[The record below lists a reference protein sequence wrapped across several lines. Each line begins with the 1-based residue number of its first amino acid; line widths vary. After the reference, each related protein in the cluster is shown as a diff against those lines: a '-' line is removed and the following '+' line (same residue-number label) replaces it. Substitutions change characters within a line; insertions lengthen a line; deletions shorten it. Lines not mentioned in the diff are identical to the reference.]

1 VLLFFLKALRE
12 FYFIK
17 IKEMQMVVQIEPWI
31 DNNEL
36 DELKRVVNSTFVV
49 EHELT
54 SEFES
59 MTKELTGSKHAIAIT
74 NGTMAL
80 YCSLVAIGVG
90 SGDEVIVPNITF
102 VATANAV
109 ILSGA
114 IPVLCEIK
122 KDTFTIDIDKA
133 HKLITTKTKAIIPVH
148 LYGQSANM
156 NEIISF
162 AEIYSLKVLE
172 DAAQGV
178 GVKFNGKHVGTFGD
192 IGILSY
198 YGNKTITCGEGGMV
212 LTDDDELAKKVYR
225 LKNHGRDIKGTF
237 VHEHIGFNFAFTEM
251 QAAIGIA
258 QMKKLPAIIKKKRSI
273 HDLYEEELS
282 GLDRFKIAY
291 LDNCTTVPVFW
302 FTSFLSEDAD
312 DIMEYLL
319 TYNIQTRKFFYP
331 LHLQPCYSDK
341 KHVKNIGDDFSI
353 SEEVHAKGISLPSS
367 YNLTLEDQRTIINKI
382 KCFYENRG

>member
-1 VLLFFLKALRE
+1 
-12 FYFIK
+12 
-17 IKEMQMVVQIEPWI
+17 MVVQIEPWI
-31 DNNEL
+31 DNKEL
-36 DELKRVVNSTFVV
+36 VELERVVSSTFVV

-54 SEFES
+54 REFEN

-80 YCSLVAIGVG
+80 FCSLVAIGVG
-90 SGDEVIVPNITF
+90 VGDEVIVPDITF

-109 ILSGA
+109 ILAGA
-114 IPVLCEIK
+114 KPILCEVKI
-122 KDTFTIDIDKA
+122 DTFTIDVDKA
-133 HKLITTKTKAIIPVH
+133 HQLITPKTRAIIPVH
-148 LYGQSANM
+148 LYGQSADM

-162 AEIYSLKVLE
+162 AEMYSLKVLE

-225 LKNHGRDIKGTF
+225 LKNHGRDAKGTF
-237 VHEHIGFNFAFTEM
+237 IHEHIGFNFAFTEM
-251 QAAIGIA
+251 QAAVGIS

-273 HDLYEEELS
+273 HDLYEEELL
-282 GLDRFKIAY
+282 GLDRFKIVY
-291 LDNCTTVPVFW
+291 LDHRSTPVFW

-312 DIMEYLL
+312 EISEYLL
-319 TYNIQTRKFFYP
+319 KNNIQTRKFFYP

-341 KHVKNIGDDFSI
+341 KHVKNIDDDFSI
-353 SEEVHAKGISLPSS
+353 SEEVYAKGISLPSS
-367 YNLTLEDQRTIINKI
+367 YNLTLEDQKTIINKI